1 MPYECTCY
9 RGIAAFPGESTG
21 DGPPL
26 RCHKFEPFAVLS
38 DYEGGFIKRW
48 HHFLDGEQR
57 RASVFEEWMRRQR
70 LYPSWA
76 MLGQLSADLKEING
90 TLAHM
95 LRVAY
100 TMDRGL
106 VVTSEFNEVRDFMR
120 RYYGVVV
127 RDSGGVIERVPK
139 DYGIGNV
146 PLDPAT
152 PSAGLHPAHLRTV
165 LAAIARFA
173 R

>member
-1 MPYECTCY
+1 MDGSDGWY
-9 RGIAAFPGESTG
+9 RVRSSE
-21 DGPPL
+21 
-26 RCHKFEPFAVLS
+26 
-38 DYEGGFIKRW
+38 DYESIGFCPSCRSDSYYNGG
-48 HHFLDGEQR
+48 
-57 RASVFEEWMRRQR
+57 
-70 LYPSWA
+70 WA

-152 PSAGLHPAHLRTV
+152 PSASLHPAHLRTV

-173 R
+173 RCPASRHLSTPLAP